1 MEIKNMKAL
10 VTGASSGLG
19 LEVCKLLAQRGYDI
33 VGVSRHEG
41 EFAKLK
47 DDFKERKFEFISF
60 DLSNSNNVKSLIEKT
75 KDIDFDYFYDNAGF
89 GMIGHFDD
97 GNIEKEMKMVDVN
110 VKAAHMLLKEF
121 VTRFYKKDKGNI
133 LVTASAAAF
142 APAPYMTPYYSTKAY
157 MYYLCLGYWR
167 ELKER
172 KSKVKLSVL
181 CPGPVNT
188 NFEKAGN
195 VKFNI
200 KPISC
205 EKCAAYAVKKSLKGK
220 TVIVPSFK
228 IKLLHFFSH
237 LFPKKFI
244 TKVIKKSAD

>member
-1 MEIKNMKAL
+1 MIAL
-10 VTGASSGLG
+10 ITGASSGLG
-19 LEVCKLLAQRGYDI
+19 LEVSKILTQKGYDI
-33 VGVSRHEG
+33 IGVSRHEG
-41 EFAKLK
+41 DFSKLK
-47 DDFKERKFEFISF
+47 DTYPNRKFEFISL
-60 DLSNSNNVKSLIEKT
+60 DLSSEEGVKSLIDKT
-75 KDIDFDYFYDNAGF
+75 KNIDIDYFFDNAGY

-97 GNIEKEMKMVDVN
+97 DNIEKEMKMVDLN
-110 VKAAHMLLKEF
+110 VKACHRLLKAF
-121 VTRFYKKDKGNI
+121 TTKFYKRGKGNI

-142 APAPYMTPYYSTKAY
+142 APAPYMTPYYSTKVY
-157 MYYLCLGYWR
+157 VYYLALGYWR

-172 KSKVKLSVL
+172 KSKVILSVL
-181 CPGPVNT
+181 CPGPVAT

-205 EKCAAYAVKKSLKGK
+205 QKSASYAVKKSLKGK

-228 IKLLHFFSH
+228 IKCLHFFSH
-237 LFPKKFI
+237 FLPKKFI